1 MLSAKR
7 GCNMQLI
14 VHIPDELIAKYQ
26 HLLPPPST
34 GLLETV
40 ALDAIL
46 GLFARMEKAEQ
57 GKPDAP
63 EALKAKSAPPT

>member
-1 MLSAKR
+1 
-7 GCNMQLI
+7 MQLI

-57 GKPDAP
+57 GKPDAKRP
-63 EALKAKSAPPT
+63 